1 MFTLLKLLT
10 WFPSWRTLELLER
23 IVPIWK
29 PVTRSS
35 IFVELLELS
44 ISIALREAVTAVLF
58 AFDWMQS
65 DVLHLDMPSD
75 KLKTGFNMTEL
86 AVLPTLRLFQICS
99 C

>member
-1 MFTLLKLLT
+1 MSTLLKVFT
-10 WFPSWRTLELLER
+10 WFPSWRALKLLEC
-23 IVPIWK
+23 IVSIWK

-58 AFDWMQS
+58 DFDWVQS

-75 KLKTGFNMTEL
+75 KLKACFNMTKL
-86 AVLPTLRLFQICS
+86 AVLPALRLFQICPR
-99 C
+99 

>member
-1 MFTLLKLLT
+1 M
-10 WFPSWRTLELLER
+10 
-23 IVPIWK
+23 
-29 PVTRSS
+29 
-35 IFVELLELS
+35 ELLELS

-86 AVLPTLRLFQICS
+86 AVLPTLRLFQICPR
-99 C
+99 